1 MNVDLG
7 DAAKAGLASLVA
19 VLFGW
24 VRWLHKTVVDN
35 RERALLH
42 DQRVKQIELEVKT
55 LKDSLVSKEDIRDVI
70 HHALSQRDVHNAD
83 RRISWEENL
92 TLRIRQAVM
101 EGVNECQ
108 AQTRKEIE
116 RLVPTLVREVLTQT
130 DKHRTLRKESS

>member
-101 EGVNECQ
+101 EGVSECQ

-130 DKHRTLRKESS
+130 DKHRTLRKEG